1 MAVNTKGKLE
11 ITDLDFDTIKTN
23 LKTYLKGQTE
33 FTDYDFEGSGLSVL
47 LDILSYNTHYNAF
60 MSNMLANE
68 MFLNTAVKRNSV
80 ISHAKNLGYTPISA
94 KAPIAYVDITVG
106 DISAGSITMSAGHVF
121 NTTVSGTSYQFV
133 TVADKP
139 ITPTDGV
146 NLFSNVDI
154 YEGTYVTTDFTVNVS
169 DADQK
174 FILPNDNIDTSTI
187 SVAVQN
193 SASDATTTTF
203 TKSTTLVDVKSTTA
217 AFFIQETVD
226 GEWEIYFGDGV
237 VGKALVDGNL
247 ITIKYVVTNKAD
259 ANGANTFSAAG
270 TIGGS
275 AEITVAVGTAAANGA
290 EPEGLAGIKYNA
302 PFSYAAQNRAVTA
315 NDYKAIIPT
324 LYSNI
329 QSLAVWGGEFAS
341 PAVYGKVY
349 ASIKPK
355 TGNVLTTATK
365 NSIVSSLKDY
375 KVASVT
381 VEIVDPETI
390 KIIPAI
396 NFKFNA
402 NATTS
407 TASDLEALVT
417 TAVGTFSDDNLE
429 QFEGV
434 FRYSKF
440 IGTIDDVDTS
450 IVSNITTVKISKEVT
465 PTLSSAT
472 KYTIAFS
479 NPLLDPDTN
488 SKNLSSTGFI
498 ISGNSNTL
506 FLDDDGAGIVRT
518 YHMTG
523 AARTYVDSAAGT
535 IDYGTGEIVITA
547 LNITSVYNSDGT
559 ITITVIPTSNDIV
572 PVRNQILE
580 IDSTNQTITG
590 VADTIASGSSNAGTD
605 YTTTSSYN

>member
-133 TVADKP
+133 TVADKT

-146 NLFSNVDI
+146 YLFSNVDI

-203 TKSTTLVDVKSTTA
+203 TKSSTLVDVKSDTA
-217 AFFIQETVD
+217 VFFLQETVD

-302 PFSYAAQNRAVTA
+302 P
-315 NDYKAIIPT
+315 
-324 LYSNI
+324 
-329 QSLAVWGGEFAS
+329 
-341 PAVYGKVY
+341 
-349 ASIKPK
+349 
-355 TGNVLTTATK
+355 
-365 NSIVSSLKDY
+365 
-375 KVASVT
+375 
-381 VEIVDPETI
+381 
-390 KIIPAI
+390 
-396 NFKFNA
+396 
-402 NATTS
+402 
-407 TASDLEALVT
+407 LVT
-417 TAVGTFSDDNLE
+417 QHRIE
-429 QFEGV
+429 
-434 FRYSKF
+434 
-440 IGTIDDVDTS
+440 
-450 IVSNITTVKISKEVT
+450 
-465 PTLSSAT
+465 
-472 KYTIAFS
+472 
-479 NPLLDPDTN
+479 PL
-488 SKNLSSTGFI
+488 
-498 ISGNSNTL
+498 
-506 FLDDDGAGIVRT
+506 
-518 YHMTG
+518 
-523 AARTYVDSAAGT
+523 
-535 IDYGTGEIVITA
+535 
-547 LNITSVYNSDGT
+547 
-559 ITITVIPTSNDIV
+559 
-572 PVRNQILE
+572 Q
-580 IDSTNQTITG
+580 QTIIRLSFQLCILTY
-590 VADTIASGSSNAGTD
+590 SH
-605 YTTTSSYN
+605 